1 MAEIKFLRLI
11 LHSEN
16 GNQMLAVCKN
26 VIHIP
31 HNQKQVNKIHNQK
44 T

>member
-1 MAEIKFLRLI
+1 
-11 LHSEN
+11 
-16 GNQMLAVCKN
+16 MLAVCKN

>member
-31 HNQKQVNKIHNQK
+31 HNQNR
-44 T
+44 